1 MSFFNNAKFVA
12 AVPSSNPFM
21 IYSRHADRY
30 LDNEVFAFIFILFCL
45 LDPTLYF
52 LTVICFIYQITL
64 VLVVWTLLQIYFMS
78 FWIAYDGLKYKLK
91 S

>member
-30 LDNEVFAFIFILFCL
+30 LDNDVCAPFFFLFGL
-45 LDPTLYF
+45 LDSTLYF
-52 LTVICFIYQITL
+52 FIVICYLRNEFLRFGWL
-64 VLVVWTLLQIYFMS
+64 VLEIYL
-78 FWIAYDGLKYKLK
+78 DECLN
-91 S
+91 